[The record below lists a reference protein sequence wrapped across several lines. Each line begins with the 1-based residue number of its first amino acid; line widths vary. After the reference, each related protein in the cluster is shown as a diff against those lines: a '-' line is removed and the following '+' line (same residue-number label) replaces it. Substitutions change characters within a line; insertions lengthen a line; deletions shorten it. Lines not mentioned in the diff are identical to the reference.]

1 MNLPLGKSMLTS
13 FRMLLISIELEKT
26 ELEVKMFVFIIS
38 PVGTPIQDGG
48 IEKRSSQLKMI
59 WYVD

>member
-1 MNLPLGKSMLTS
+1 MLTF
-13 FRMLLISIELEKT
+13 FRMLLISLELERA

-38 PVGTPIQDGG
+38 PVSTLIQDGS
-48 IEKRSSQLKMI
+48 IEKRSNQLKMI

>member
-38 PVGTPIQDGG
+38 PVGTFIQDSG
-48 IEKRSSQLKMI
+48 IEKRSNQLKMI

>member
-1 MNLPLGKSMLTS
+1 MNLPLGKSMLTF
-13 FRMLLISIELEKT
+13 FRMLLISLELERA

-38 PVGTPIQDGG
+38 PVSTLIQDGG
-48 IEKRSSQLKMI
+48 IEKRSNQLKMI

>member
-1 MNLPLGKSMLTS
+1 MLIS

-38 PVGTPIQDGG
+38 PVGTFIQDSS
-48 IEKRSSQLKMI
+48 IEKRSNQLKII